1 MTDSS
6 EFSAAPISD
15 DQLVGWPRVAAIA
28 VMVAFALPVFVAGL
42 EMYAQLTFI
51 DTMIALVIGSA
62 ILTVIGATMGSI
74 GARTRLSSYLLV
86 RIAFGDRGAAFV
98 NIAFAVSLV
107 GWFGVNIDLFSGAA
121 VRLAADV
128 FGVNVPAW
136 PIEVGAGILMT
147 TTTIFGFRAINV
159 LASIL
164 APVLAVVT
172 AMLLFGTF
180 ESHSIAD
187 LMAIEKVA
195 TASISD
201 GVSAVVGGIIIGA
214 IILPD
219 ITRFIRHWKGAIQ
232 VAFWAYM
239 VVELVVFAVAGMAG
253 AASGKTEVLDVMLHF
268 GLGLGAFI
276 IVIASSWVLNSLN
289 LYSTVLSVEATF
301 PKLKGAVV
309 TALLGAAGVGAA
321 FLNILDSFLV
331 FLSFLAI
338 IFVPV
343 AGVIITDYLLINRGA
358 YRAETLDNNQ
368 SLSTMAFISWGV
380 GAAVAALINEGMIG
394 TVLGVGVLDSVVIS
408 ALLHGALSWKSR
420 GIEQTLTNEA
430 KD

>member
-1 MTDSS
+1 MTDNS
-6 EFSAAPISD
+6 EFSAAPITD
-15 DQLVGWPRVAAIA
+15 DQLVAWPRVAAIA
-28 VMVAFALPVFVAGL
+28 VMVAFALPVFVTGL
-42 EMYAQLTFI
+42 EMYAKLTFM
-51 DTMIALVIGSA
+51 DMMIALFVGSA

-86 RIAFGDRGAAFV
+86 RIAFGDRGAALV

-128 FGVNVPAW
+128 FNVTVPAW
-136 PIEVGAGILMT
+136 PIEIGAGILMT

-159 LASIL
+159 LASWL
-164 APVLAVVT
+164 APVLAIVT
-172 AMLLFGTF
+172 AMLLYGTF
-180 ESHSIAD
+180 ESHSLND
-187 LMAIEKVA
+187 LMAIERVA
-195 TASISD
+195 TATISD

-268 GLGLGAFI
+268 GLGLGAFA
-276 IVIASSWVLNSLN
+276 IVIAGSWVLNSLN

-301 PKLKGAVV
+301 PKLKGAMV
-309 TALLGAAGVGAA
+309 TAVLGALGVGAA
-321 FLNILDSFLV
+321 FLNILDSFLA
-331 FLSFLAI
+331 FLAFLAV

-343 AGVIITDYLLINRGA
+343 AGVIITDYLLISRDAYCEERLANNRA
-358 YRAETLDNNQ
+358 
-368 SLSTMAFISWGV
+368 LSPMAFVSWGV

-394 TVLGVGVLDSVVIS
+394 TLLGVGVLDSVFVS
-408 ALLHGALSWKSR
+408 ALLYGALSWKSR
-420 GIEQTLTNEA
+420 TSNETLPKET

>member
-1 MTDSS
+1 MTENS
-6 EFSAAPISD
+6 EFSAAPIAD
-15 DQLVGWPRVAAIA
+15 DQLVAWPRVAAIA
-28 VMVAFALPVFVAGL
+28 VMVAFALPVFVTGL
-42 EMYAQLTFI
+42 EMYSKLTFI
-51 DTMIALVIGSA
+51 DMMIALVVGSA

-86 RIAFGDRGAAFV
+86 RIAFGDRGAAVV
-98 NIAFAVSLV
+98 NLAFAVSLV

-128 FGVNVPAW
+128 FGATVPAW
-136 PIEVGAGILMT
+136 PIEIGAGILMT
-147 TTTIFGFRAINV
+147 LTTIFGFRAINV
-159 LASIL
+159 LASLL

-172 AMLLFGTF
+172 AMLLYGTF
-180 ESHSIAD
+180 ESHSISD
-187 LMAIEKVA
+187 LMAIERVA
-195 TASISD
+195 TATISD

-253 AASGKTEVLDVMLHF
+253 AASGKTEVLDVLLHF
-268 GLGLGAFI
+268 GLGLGAFV
-276 IVIASSWVLNSLN
+276 IVIAGSWVLNSLN

-301 PKLKGAVV
+301 PKLKGALV

-321 FLNILDSFLV
+321 FMNILDSFLA
-331 FLSFLAI
+331 FLSFLAV

-343 AGVIITDYLLINRGA
+343 AGVIITDYLLISRDA
-358 YRAETLDNNQ
+358 YCAETLDNNQ
-368 SLSTMAFISWGV
+368 MLSAKAFAAWAV

-394 TVLGVGVLDSVVIS
+394 SVLGVGVLDSVVIS
-408 ALLHGALSWKSR
+408 ALLYGALSWR
-420 GIEQTLTNEA
+420 GRNTPQVSTNDG

>member
-1 MTDSS
+1 MADNS
-6 EFSAAPISD
+6 EFSAAPITD

-28 VMVAFALPVFVAGL
+28 VMVAFALPVFVTGL
-42 EMYAQLTFI
+42 EMYSQLSFT
-51 DTMIALVIGSA
+51 DMMIALFVGSA

-86 RIAFGDRGAAFV
+86 RIAFGDRGAALV

-128 FGVNVPAW
+128 FGLTVPAW
-136 PIEVGAGILMT
+136 PIEIGAGILMT

-159 LASIL
+159 LASLL
-164 APVLAVVT
+164 APVLAIVT
-172 AMLLFGTF
+172 AMLLNGTF
-180 ESHSIAD
+180 ESHSLND
-187 LMAIEKVA
+187 LMAIERVA
-195 TASISD
+195 TATISD

-268 GLGLGAFI
+268 GLGLGAFA
-276 IVIASSWVLNSLN
+276 IVIAGSWVLNSLN

-301 PKLKGAVV
+301 PKLKGALV
-309 TALLGAAGVGAA
+309 TAVLGALGVGAA
-321 FLNILDSFLV
+321 FLNILDSFLA
-331 FLSFLAI
+331 FLSFLAV

-343 AGVIITDYLLINRGA
+343 AGVIITDYLLISRDA
-358 YRAETLDNNQ
+358 YCAERLDNNQ
-368 SLSTMAFISWGV
+368 SLSGKAFIAWAV
-380 GAAVAALINEGMIG
+380 GAAVAAMINEGMIG
-394 TVLGVGVLDSVVIS
+394 SLLGVGVLDSVVIA
-408 ALLHGALSWKSR
+408 ALLYGGLSWKGRTQNSTSPNDAQ
-420 GIEQTLTNEA
+420 E
-430 KD
+430 

>member
-1 MTDSS
+1 MADNS
-6 EFSAAPISD
+6 EFSAAPITD

-28 VMVAFALPVFVAGL
+28 VMVAFALPVFVTGL
-42 EMYAQLTFI
+42 EMYSQLSFT
-51 DTMIALVIGSA
+51 DMMIALVVGSA

-128 FGVNVPAW
+128 FGATVPAW
-136 PIEVGAGILMT
+136 PIEIGAGILMT

-159 LASIL
+159 LASLL
-164 APVLAVVT
+164 APVLAIVT
-172 AMLLFGTF
+172 AMLLYGTF
-180 ESHSIAD
+180 ESHSLND
-187 LMAIEKVA
+187 LMAIERVA
-195 TASISD
+195 TATISD

-268 GLGLGAFI
+268 GLGLGAFA
-276 IVIASSWVLNSLN
+276 IVIAGSWVLNSLN

-301 PKLKGAVV
+301 PKLKGALV
-309 TALLGAAGVGAA
+309 TAVLGALGVGAA
-321 FLNILDSFLV
+321 FLNILDSFLA
-331 FLSFLAI
+331 FLAFLAV

-343 AGVIITDYLLINRGA
+343 AGVIITDYLFISRDAYCEERLANNRA
-358 YRAETLDNNQ
+358 
-368 SLSTMAFISWGV
+368 LSPMAFVSWGV

-394 TVLGVGVLDSVVIS
+394 SLLGVGVLDSVFVS
-408 ALLHGALSWKSR
+408 ALLYGALSWKGR
-420 GIEQTLTNEA
+420 TNNQTLPNETE
-430 KD
+430 D

>member
-1 MTDSS
+1 MTDNS
-6 EFSAAPISD
+6 EFSAAPITD
-15 DQLVGWPRVAAIA
+15 DQLVAWPRVAAIA
-28 VMVAFALPVFVAGL
+28 IMVAFALPVFVAGL
-42 EMYAQLTFI
+42 EMYSKLTFM
-51 DTMIALVIGSA
+51 DTMIALIIGSA

-86 RIAFGDRGAAFV
+86 RIAFGDRGAAVV
-98 NIAFAVSLV
+98 NLAFAVSLV

-128 FGVNVPAW
+128 FGATVPAW
-136 PIEVGAGILMT
+136 PIEIGAGILMT
-147 TTTIFGFRAINV
+147 VTTIFGFRAINV
-159 LASIL
+159 LASLL

-172 AMLLFGTF
+172 AMLLYGTF
-180 ESHSIAD
+180 ENNSIAD

-195 TASISD
+195 TLTISD

-268 GLGLGAFI
+268 GLGLGAFV
-276 IVIASSWVLNSLN
+276 IVIAGSWVLNSLN

-301 PKLKGAVV
+301 PKLKGTLV

-321 FLNILDSFLV
+321 FLNILDSFLA
-331 FLSFLAI
+331 FLSFLAV

-343 AGVIITDYLLINRGA
+343 AGVIITDYLLISRDA
-358 YRAETLDNNQ
+358 YCAETLDNNQ
-368 SLSTMAFISWGV
+368 MLSSKAFAAWAV
-380 GAAVAALINEGMIG
+380 GAAVAALINEGLIG
-394 TVLGVGVLDSVVIS
+394 SVLGVGVLDSVVIS
-408 ALLHGALSWKSR
+408 ALLYGALSWKSR
-420 GIEQTLTNEA
+420 ASGEMPTNQV

>member
-1 MTDSS
+1 MSDTS
-6 EFSAAPISD
+6 EFSAAPITD
-15 DQLVGWPRVAAIA
+15 DQLVAWPRVAAIA

-42 EMYAQLTFI
+42 EIYAKLTFI
-51 DTMIALVIGSA
+51 DTMIALVVGSA

-128 FGVNVPAW
+128 FGATVPAW
-136 PIEVGAGILMT
+136 PIEIAAGILMT

-159 LASIL
+159 LASLL

-172 AMLLFGTF
+172 AMLLYGTF
-180 ESHSIAD
+180 ESHSLND
-187 LMAIEKVA
+187 LMAIERVA
-195 TASISD
+195 TATISD

-268 GLGLGAFI
+268 GLGLGAFA
-276 IVIASSWVLNSLN
+276 IVIAGSWVLNSLN

-301 PKLKGAVV
+301 PKLKGALV
-309 TALLGAAGVGAA
+309 TAALGALGVGAA
-321 FLNILDSFLV
+321 FLNILDSFLA
-331 FLSFLAI
+331 FLSFLAV

-343 AGVIITDYLLINRGA
+343 AGVIITDYILISRDA
-358 YRAETLDNNQ
+358 YRAETLENNR
-368 SLSTMAFISWGV
+368 SLSGLAFVSWGV

-394 TVLGVGVLDSVVIS
+394 SVLGVGVLDSVVIS
-408 ALLHGALSWKSR
+408 ALLYGGLSWKNRNQNS
-420 GIEQTLTNEA
+420 TATNEGQE
-430 KD
+430 